1 MFRFTLSLS
10 GPAERERVTAAL
22 QGPAIG
28 DVRIVSAFAD
38 ETKVEAYLE
47 AGGRADLRE
56 VAADVA
62 RRLGVT
68 EYEVT
73 RVDPI
78 CHGATRR
85 QNLNGSAHRPA
96 ESPSPDR
103 APRRPADITQV
114 RIDLDDRTLS
124 VQTRHRPHETV
135 ETIEV
140 METDD
145 AVMITAF
152 VAPPDNLA
160 EQYAS
165 FGIAFSWM
173 DTVLER
179 PLGNRRV
186 IRPDRDSNTPA
197 SRSR

>member
-22 QGPAIG
+22 RVPTIG

-38 ETKVEAYLE
+38 ETTVEAYLE
-47 AGGRADLRE
+47 SGGTADLRE

-78 CHGATRR
+78 CNGVT
-85 QNLNGSAHRPA
+85 QGPNLNGAARRSAEAPN
-96 ESPSPDR
+96 PDR
-103 APRRPADITQV
+103 TPRRPADITQV
-114 RIDLDDRTLS
+114 RIALDDRTLS

-145 AVMITAF
+145 AVMLTAL
-152 VAPPDNLA
+152 VAPPDNLG

-173 DTVLER
+173 DTVLDR
-179 PLGNRRV
+179 PLGSRRV
-186 IRPDRDSNTPA
+186 IRHDRDRNAPA
-197 SRSR
+197 RSH

>member
-10 GPAERERVTAAL
+10 SPAERERVTAAL
-22 QGPAIG
+22 QVPAIG

-38 ETKVEAYLE
+38 ETTVEAYLE
-47 AGGRADLRE
+47 SGGTADLRE

-78 CHGATRR
+78 CNGAT
-85 QNLNGSAHRPA
+85 QGPNLNGAARRPA
-96 ESPSPDR
+96 EAPSPDR
-103 APRRPADITQV
+103 TPRRPADITQV
-114 RIDLDDRTLS
+114 RIALDDRTLS

-145 AVMITAF
+145 AVMLTAL
-152 VAPPDNLA
+152 VAPPDNLG

-173 DTVLER
+173 DTVLDR
-179 PLGNRRV
+179 PLGSRRV
-186 IRPDRDSNTPA
+186 VRHDRDRNAPA
-197 SRSR
+197 SRSH